1 MRLLRS
7 PLTFVVVLS
16 VAQGGCAGVRVY
28 SDPGFTHET
37 GVKVFAP
44 KPYLLVSHTGA
55 KNNPV
60 QLSIVYL
67 PDTRD
72 VSYIRQKRGWGSNDL
87 GLAVQ
92 NGMLVQLGSK
102 GDARMAEGTSA
113 IASLLTAA
121 AKVYAAERPPGAE
134 DTVEPDAAVFE
145 LYEIRQDEGRTVLV
159 RVTTSVQEGPARRSP
174 PVKEDKTLLPDG
186 RSVPR
191 RNRNR

>member
-1 MRLLRS
+1 MRPLRC
-7 PLTFVVVLS
+7 PLKLGVILAC
-16 VAQGGCAGVRVY
+16 AQAIAACAGVRVY
-28 SDPGFTHET
+28 SDPAFTHET

-44 KPYLLVSHTGA
+44 KPYLLVARTGA

-87 GLAVQ
+87 GLGIQ

-113 IASLLTAA
+113 VADLLTAA
-121 AKVYAAERPPGAE
+121 AKVYAAERPRGAAE
-134 DTVEPDAAVFE
+134 GDEADGATFE
-145 LYEIRQDEGRTVLV
+145 LYEIRQEPEGTVLV
-159 RVTTSVQEGPARRSP
+159 RVAARG
-174 PVKEDKTLLPDG
+174 E
-186 RSVPR
+186 R
-191 RNRNR
+191 R